1 MIMQSQMIRRKIY
14 EIRNCKVMLDKDLAL
29 LYETATKSL
38 NLSVKRNID
47 RFPSDFMF
55 QLTSAEFDDLR
66 FQIETSSWGGTRH
79 LPYAFTELGIAMLS
93 SVLNSKKAIQ
103 VNIAIMRNFVLL
115 REYAFNYKET
125 SGKIAKLERKYN
137 RKFKDI
143 YEALDLLL
151 QEKPGWEN
159 RERIG
164 FKK

>member
-1 MIMQSQMIRRKIY
+1 MQSQVIRKKIY
-14 EIRNCKVMLDKDLAL
+14 DIRNCKVILDKDLAS
-29 LYETATKSL
+29 LYETPTKSL

-66 FQIETSSWGGTRH
+66 FQFETSSWGGTRH
-79 LPYAFTELGIAMLS
+79 LLYAFTELGIAMLS

-103 VNIAIMRNFVLL
+103 VNIAIMRTFVLL

-125 SGKIAKLERKYN
+125 SEKIAKLERKYN